1 MGPPGTEGRIEGR
14 GDMAEQTSGS
24 AEKLTFGAGLW
35 MFGQFVDR
43 YATDA
48 YGPPV
53 GTLAAIE
60 RAGRV
65 GELSVV
71 DINYPFDPGVT
82 TDQVKR
88 ALTAAGLRAIAV
100 TPAIYTR
107 RFQKGAFTNPDASVR
122 ADAVALCKRAIPV
135 AKELGAD
142 YVKFWPGQD
151 GYDYPIQAD
160 YLDLWDASVDCIR
173 EIANSDPSMGF
184 AIEYK
189 AKEPR
194 VRITLS
200 SAARTVLAIT
210 DMGVK
215 NVGVVMDF
223 GHSLMAKETPAEELQ
238 LLARRGLLRSVEVN
252 DNWRDWDD
260 DLSVGAVHLLETLE
274 FMLALRTI
282 RWRRP
287 ILLDQFPFRED
298 PVVAARRS
306 IAMLRAL
313 DAKLDDLDLEALREL
328 RSRQDALAAQGLI
341 HDLLLTG
348 RR

>member
-1 MGPPGTEGRIEGR
+1 
-14 GDMAEQTSGS
+14 MAEQTSGS
-24 AEKLTFGAGLW
+24 AHTLTFGAGLW

-60 RAGRV
+60 RAGEV

-71 DINYPFDPGVT
+71 DINFPFDPGVT
-82 TDQVKR
+82 TQQVKR

-107 RFQKGAFTNPDASVR
+107 RFQKGAFTHPDASVR
-122 ADAVALCKRAIPV
+122 ADAVALCKQCIPV
-135 AKELGAD
+135 AQELGAD

-151 GYDYPIQAD
+151 GYDYPFQAD
-160 YLDLWDASVDCIR
+160 YLELWEASVDCIR
-173 EIANSDPSMGF
+173 QIASSDSSMGF

-189 AKEPR
+189 TKEPR
-194 VRITLS
+194 VHITLS
-200 SAARTVLAIT
+200 SAARTILAIQ
-210 DMGVK
+210 DMAVK

-260 DLSVGAVHLLETLE
+260 DLSVGAVHLLESLE

-282 RWRRP
+282 QWRRP

-298 PVVAARRS
+298 PVLAARRS

-313 DAKLDDLDLEALREL
+313 DAKLDDLDLAALREL
-328 RSRQDALAAQGLI
+328 RSRQDALAAQGLV
-341 HDLLLTG
+341 HELFLKSA
-348 RR
+348 R

>member
-1 MGPPGTEGRIEGR
+1 
-14 GDMAEQTSGS
+14 MAEQTSGS
-24 AEKLTFGAGLW
+24 ASKLTFGAGLW

-53 GTLAAIE
+53 GTLEAIE
-60 RAGRV
+60 KAGQV

-82 TDQVKR
+82 TEQVKR
-88 ALTAAGLRAIAV
+88 ALSAAGLRAIAV

-107 RFQKGAFTNPDASVR
+107 RFCKGAFTNPDRAVR
-122 ADAVALCKRAIPV
+122 AEAIALCKQAIPV

-151 GYDYPIQAD
+151 GYDYPWQAD
-160 YLDLWDASVDCIR
+160 YLDLWDASVNCIR
-173 EIANSDPSMGF
+173 EIASSDPSMGF

-189 AKEPR
+189 TKEPR
-194 VRITLS
+194 VRITLNT
-200 SAARTVLAIT
+200 AARTSLAIAET
-210 DMGVK
+210 GLK

-274 FMLALRTI
+274 FMLALRAI
-282 RWRRP
+282 QWQRP

-298 PVVAARRS
+298 PVAAARRS
-306 IAMLRAL
+306 IGVLRAV
-313 DAKLDDLDLEALREL
+313 DAKLDRLDLGALREL
-328 RSRQDALAAQGLI
+328 RSRQDALAAQALV
-341 HDLLLTG
+341 HELLLSAS
-348 RR
+348 R

>member
-1 MGPPGTEGRIEGR
+1 
-14 GDMAEQTSGS
+14 MADETSGR
-24 AEKLTFGAGLW
+24 AGKLTFGAGLW

-60 RAGRV
+60 RAGQV
-65 GELSVV
+65 GDLSVV
-71 DINYPFDPGVT
+71 DINYPFDAGVT
-82 TDQVKR
+82 TEQVKR
-88 ALTAAGLRAIAV
+88 ALSAVGLRAIAV

-107 RFQKGAFTNPDASVR
+107 RFQKGAFTNPDPAVR
-122 ADAVALCKRAIPV
+122 ADAVTLCKQAIPV
-135 AKELGAD
+135 AKELGAE

-151 GYDYPIQAD
+151 GYDYPFQAD
-160 YLDLWDASVDCIR
+160 HLRLWDASVESIR
-173 EIANSDPSMGF
+173 EIASSDPSMGF

-189 AKEPR
+189 TKEPR

-200 SAARTVLAIT
+200 SAARTILAIN

-274 FMLALRTI
+274 FMLALRAI
-282 RWRRP
+282 RWNRP

-298 PVVAARRS
+298 PVGAARRS
-306 IAMLRAL
+306 VAMLRTL
-313 DAKLDDLDLEALREL
+313 DARLDHLDLEALRAVRL
-328 RSRQDALAAQGLI
+328 RQDALAAQGLV
-341 HDLLLTG
+341 HELLLNGSG
-348 RR
+348 R